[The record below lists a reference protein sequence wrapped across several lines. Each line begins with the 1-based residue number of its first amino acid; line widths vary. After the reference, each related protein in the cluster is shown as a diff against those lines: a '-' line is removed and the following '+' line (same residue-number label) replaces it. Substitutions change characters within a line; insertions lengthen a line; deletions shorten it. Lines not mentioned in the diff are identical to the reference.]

1 MKIAML
7 IVHGIPPATGTAAA
21 RVIICVIYAQM
32 VSVETDFARRNVL
45 GILLAM
51 VMADVEWNCRG

>member
-1 MKIAML
+1 VEVM
-7 IVHGIPPATGTAAA
+7 VTVESEDNVSATPGLLA
-21 RVIICVIYAQM
+21 RIVIYAQM